1 MGIKG
6 DNYLQVTIG
15 MFQRDVKIE
24 KSILFAYSIRV

>member
-15 MFQRDVKIE
+15 MFQRDMKIE
-24 KSILFAYSIRV
+24 KSVLFAYSNRV

>member
-15 MFQRDVKIE
+15 MFQRDMKIE
-24 KSILFAYSIRV
+24 KKHIICLF